1 MTKTASSSTR
11 AIKPRTQ
18 KAEESCRKPQRTP
31 TTWFSAATGE
41 RLHSSSTTKRTT
53 SVPLTEKAR
62 PPPAPRTASTSP
74 QRFSPLHRAFG
85 SRGLRFRGVPPTLSP
100 LPGHSLPHPGQLLPP
115 PRAPALQQEPPP
127 PRTCLRARP
136 RVHPLQHLPTAT
148 QGSGDRAPSKRT
160 TGHGNLPTSVSPSVK
175 QDS

>member
-53 SVPLTEKAR
+53 SVPLTEKAG

-85 SRGLRFRGVPPTLSP
+85 SRGLRFRVSHQHSRLCRDTHCPTQASCSHPPGLRLCSKSP
-100 LPGHSLPHPGQLLPP
+100 PLLAPVCVRGPGFIHSSTFPQQRREAGIEHQANALRGTVTFQPLSLPQ
-115 PRAPALQQEPPP
+115 
-127 PRTCLRARP
+127 
-136 RVHPLQHLPTAT
+136 
-148 QGSGDRAPSKRT
+148 
-160 TGHGNLPTSVSPSVK
+160 
-175 QDS
+175 